1 MNADAIEILLAKG
14 LSGSDILEV
23 ARVMEAAEPPRSSGA
38 ERQARYRA
46 RGGGNIPETMRQEV
60 FERDGWACLDCGSD
74 QYLCADHIIPVSKG
88 GETSFDNLQ
97 TLCLPCNSRK
107 KDRIRKRDVRRK
119 EANLSGGMSG
129 GNSTDTPLSP
139 APFLSPQTPQTNPHP
154 HTPVSI
160 TPRAREQKPFDVC
173 PDGVE
178 PSHWRDFLANRRAKR
193 LPNTETAYRGV
204 LRKLAELVNDEWPP
218 GRLMQAIVE
227 KGWAS
232 IHDPRNEQEF
242 QNGHVRQSNN
252 QPKYKPSAAL
262 ALYQSSFEG
271 DEPDSGH
278 DWPALPASI
287 GH

>member
-1 MNADAIEILLAKG
+1 MDATLISKLIEAGTPAALVAEVALALARATASQEAIEK
-14 LSGSDILEV
+14 
-23 ARVMEAAEPPRSSGA
+23 RRSA
-38 ERQARYRA
+38 DRERQSRR
-46 RGGGNIPETMRQEV
+46 
-60 FERDGWACLDCGSD
+60 RDNVTSRDITLDTVTAC
-74 QYLCADHIIPVSKG
+74 
-88 GETSFDNLQ
+88 
-97 TLCLPCNSRK
+97 
-107 KDRIRKRDVRRK
+107 
-119 EANLSGGMSG
+119 
-129 GNSTDTPLSP
+129 DTPLSP
-139 APFLSPQTPQTNPHP
+139 APFLSPHTPQTNPHP

-160 TPRAREQKPFDVC
+160 TPRARGAKPFDVC
-173 PDGVE
+173 PDGVDAA
-178 PSHWRDFLANRRAKR
+178 HWRDFLANRRAKR
-193 LPNTETAYRGV
+193 LPNTETAYHGV

-278 DWPALPASI
+278 DWPALPASL

>member
-1 MNADAIEILLAKG
+1 MSLNAATIELLLAKG
-14 LSGSDILEV
+14 LSGEDILEL
-23 ARVMEAAEPPRSSGA
+23 ARVLEASEPQRSPGA

-60 FERDGWACLDCGSD
+60 FERDGWVCLDCGSD

-129 GNSTDTPLSP
+129 GNSSDTPPNDIYS
-139 APFLSPQTPQTNPHP
+139 NPP
-154 HTPVSI
+154 PSVTKVTS
-160 TPRAREQKPFDVC
+160 V
-173 PDGVE
+173 DGVKRA
-178 PSHWRDFLANRRAKR
+178 SRDEYPKPEWADPKVWDDFKKNRKR
-193 LPNTETAYRGV
+193 KGKPNTASAYKRFCDDIAR
-204 LRKLAELVNDEWPP
+204 LSDDEWPP
-218 GRLMQAIVE
+218 GRLLEHAAAE
-227 KGWAS
+227 GWAG
-232 IHDPRNEQEF
+232 IYDPREKLNGS

>member
-1 MNADAIEILLAKG
+1 MNADAIALLLAKG
-14 LSGSDILEV
+14 LSGEDILEL
-23 ARVMEAAEPPRSSGA
+23 ARVMEASEPQRSSGA

-46 RGGGNIPETMRQEV
+46 RGGGKIPETMRQEV

-129 GNSTDTPLSP
+129 GKSTD
-139 APFLSPQTPQTNPHP
+139 NPP
-154 HTPVSI
+154 NDIYSNPPPSVTKVTLDNSVK
-160 TPRAREQKPFDVC
+160 RGREQKPFDVC
-173 PDGVE
+173 PDGVD
-178 PSHWRDFLANRRAKR
+178 PAHWRDFLANRRAKR

-204 LRKLAELVNDEWPP
+204 LRKLAELTNDEWPP

-278 DWPALPASI
+278 DWPALPASL